1 MAGSNRRYSLA
12 IIALPFLFMVMSGLA
27 RANTIVVNTTSGESE
42 LAPLCSLPDAI
53 TAHNIL
59 GTVVGSGCGPGS
71 ATDTILFGVTGT
83 IFIDEP
89 LEIASGTLAIDGPDF
104 GCSGAGPCGITIDGE
119 GTVQIIR
126 ADAGTSVFLN
136 ALTFNHGFAITSAI
150 ATNTGG
156 GAVYADGTDLEIND
170 CLFVNNTVT
179 GSPIT
184 TATAPVVP
192 ISGGLGG
199 AIYGNSG
206 NVVIVNSTFAN
217 NTAVGGTIF
226 CAADGIQNTTS
237 GAPICAADGILGE
250 SEGGAI
256 YDAGA
261 TIKITNCTIANNSAQ
276 SGGGYAQE
284 VLSPILPIKGT
295 ILQSNTGGNCGGVI
309 AGDVGFNISSD
320 DTCPFPQATSL
331 ILTNSLL
338 EPLANNGGPTDTFA
352 LETSPAA
359 SPAIDKIPVAM
370 CTDQQMTPQPL
381 EIDQRFF
388 GRPDP
393 ANLNT
398 CDSGAYEVDAVAP
411 IVLAKGTER
420 VQIARNPGT
429 PNTDK
434 VNIGLTFIYNGDP
447 DCDLGPMGDEDA
459 LNFGFGIALVEGT
472 CASLPSSGLFVLLDP
487 FVVHTVNHQ
496 SYGTFSEVNGPE
508 TVSARLVALATPVGA
523 CGAWTLNLE
532 VAGLNTPA
540 LGLGGGNPFAILIS
554 DLEDAEQCFDV
565 TNAIVG
571 TQIPT
576 PSHSVRRGVRR
587 QNRR

>member
-1 MAGSNRRYSLA
+1 
-12 IIALPFLFMVMSGLA
+12 
-27 RANTIVVNTTSGESE
+27 
-42 LAPLCSLPDAI
+42 
-53 TAHNIL
+53 
-59 GTVVGSGCGPGS
+59 
-71 ATDTILFGVTGT
+71 
-83 IFIDEP
+83 
-89 LEIASGTLAIDGPDF
+89 
-104 GCSGAGPCGITIDGE
+104 
-119 GTVQIIR
+119 
-126 ADAGTSVFLN
+126 
-136 ALTFNHGFAITSAI
+136 
-150 ATNTGG
+150 
-156 GAVYADGTDLEIND
+156 
-170 CLFVNNTVT
+170 
-179 GSPIT
+179 
-184 TATAPVVP
+184 
-192 ISGGLGG
+192 
-199 AIYGNSG
+199 
-206 NVVIVNSTFAN
+206 
-217 NTAVGGTIF
+217 
-226 CAADGIQNTTS
+226 
-237 GAPICAADGILGE
+237 
-250 SEGGAI
+250 
-256 YDAGA
+256 
-261 TIKITNCTIANNSAQ
+261 
-276 SGGGYAQE
+276 
-284 VLSPILPIKGT
+284 
-295 ILQSNTGGNCGGVI
+295 
-309 AGDVGFNISSD
+309 
-320 DTCPFPQATSL
+320 
-331 ILTNSLL
+331 
-338 EPLANNGGPTDTFA
+338 
-352 LETSPAA
+352 
-359 SPAIDKIPVAM
+359 M